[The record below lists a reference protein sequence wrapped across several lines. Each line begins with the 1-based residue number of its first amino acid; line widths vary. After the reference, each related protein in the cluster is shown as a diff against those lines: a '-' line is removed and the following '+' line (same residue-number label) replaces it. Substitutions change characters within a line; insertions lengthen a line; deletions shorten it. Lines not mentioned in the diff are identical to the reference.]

1 MKNQGPPLVNF
12 PNFFP
17 SLFYIRPEY
26 VLILMEFLKIMLTKL
41 AKTDKNAYI
50 CRRQSAIGDEK
61 DKTSF
66 CCNPHGDIHIMRE
79 QITTG

>member
-26 VLILMEFLKIMLTKL
+26 VLIATLLNFYQQQTLIRYFLLSFLGEYLSDKTFGNSFPRMSKQARSHYTVIIML
-41 AKTDKNAYI
+41 
-50 CRRQSAIGDEK
+50 
-61 DKTSF
+61 
-66 CCNPHGDIHIMRE
+66 
-79 QITTG
+79 

>member
-1 MKNQGPPLVNF
+1 
-12 PNFFP
+12 
-17 SLFYIRPEY
+17 
-26 VLILMEFLKIMLTKL
+26 MEFLKIMLTKL